1 MTYMFKNTNTIH
13 LNREESAALK
23 GLLILLIILGHNATF
38 TNALPGSFGYL
49 YTFHVQSFFILP
61 FLYDNYDNTKHI
73 SFKDCFVKN
82 FVRLYY
88 PFILFFLILSL
99 FCYISNGNNID
110 INKLIDFKNDY
121 CVFYLINTIFTG
133 NYYLIDFF
141 TGFQHLW
148 FLPVMFSMSVIK
160 ESLYKTKSFKY
171 IVILLGFI
179 SYIIFFVFMY
189 KKPYNTDINFGLML
203 FSPFAI
209 LQGLGAYFLGIAT
222 VTAINN
228 RNFKLINIAS
238 SVLFIVLSCTY
249 IFQITN
255 KTLGDYTYLY
265 RFIMPFLF
273 FNFILNFK
281 VSISKSV
288 LLREF
293 GKYSFPMYIIHPPL
307 CIITYFI
314 CKNYLEI
321 NIIYAIVI
329 QVCVVVI
336 SYYISVI
343 WYKIIPLRKKT
354 LPRSI
359 DELLY

>member
-1 MTYMFKNTNTIH
+1 MIMYNTTNTIS
-13 LNREESAALK
+13 LNREESTALK

-38 TNALPGSFGYL
+38 TIALPGSFGYL

-61 FLYDNYDNTKHI
+61 FLYNNYDNTKHI

-88 PFILFFLILSL
+88 PYILFFLILSL
-99 FCYISNGNNID
+99 LCYITNGNSID
-110 INKLIDFKNDY
+110 INKLIDLKDDY
-121 CVFYLINTIFTG
+121 NIPYLIDAIFTG

-160 ESLYKTKSFKY
+160 DTIHKNNILKY
-171 IVILLGFI
+171 IIMTLGLI
-179 SYIIFFVFMY
+179 SYIVFFVFMY
-189 KKPYNTDINFGLML
+189 RKPYDDSINFNLML
-203 FSPFAI
+203 YSPFAI
-209 LQGLGAYFLGIAT
+209 LQGFGAYFLGIVT
-222 VTAINN
+222 VSAINN

-255 KTLGDYTYLY
+255 KTLGDNIYLY

-273 FNFILNFK
+273 VNFILNFK

-307 CIITYFI
+307 CIISYFI

-321 NIIYAIVI
+321 NLIYAIVI

-343 WYKIIPLRKKT
+343 WYKITPLRKKT